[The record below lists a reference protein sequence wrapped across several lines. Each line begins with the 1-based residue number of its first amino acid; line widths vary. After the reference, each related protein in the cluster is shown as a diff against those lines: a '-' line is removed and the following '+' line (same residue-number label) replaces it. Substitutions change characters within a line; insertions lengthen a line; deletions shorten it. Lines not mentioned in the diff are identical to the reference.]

1 MSPPAYPRVPHLV
14 SGRGTADDTVL
25 GPAERDALLHR
36 PSVVEEKLDGANVM
50 VWWEDGWV
58 RSSGRAGLDGL
69 DRAGQLGPLRSWLA
83 ERAEALRPLL
93 APGRTLYAEWLLLTH
108 TIAYNRLPAYLV
120 ALDLRE
126 PDGCFAPIDTRNRLF
141 TEVGLACPPE
151 LFRGTLGDVAA
162 TEALIGPSRVGSQ
175 RMEGVVVRS
184 LDGSEPRLAKLLAPG
199 FVVLDDAAW
208 RHGRPKN
215 RLQEREASWR

>member
-1 MSPPAYPRVPHLV
+1 VPHLV
-14 SGRGTADDTVL
+14 AGRGTADDTVL

-58 RSSGRAGLDGL
+58 RSSGRAGPGGL

-83 ERAEALRPLL
+83 ERAETLRPLL
-93 APGRTLYAEWLLLTH
+93 ESGRALYAEWLLFTH
-108 TIAYNRLPAYLV
+108 TVAYERLPAYLV
-120 ALDLRE
+120 GLDVLE
-126 PDGCFAPIDTRNRLF
+126 PDGAFAPVDTRNRLLADA
-141 TEVGLACPPE
+141 GLAHPPE

-162 TEALIGPSRVGSQ
+162 TEALIGPSRVGGQ

-184 LDGSEPRLAKLLAPG
+184 LDGREPRLAKLLAPG
-199 FVVLDDAAW
+199 FVVLDDEAW

-215 RLQEREASWR
+215 LLMEREASWR